1 VVHPRK
7 REGRMTVEVTVGEIV
22 IATLVLVVLNYLSVF
37 VALATLRWKDA
48 KEKKALAN
56 LFMQEVGQKLQTE
69 ANFQDIIKNLKIQDD
84 EERDTRDGG

>member
-1 VVHPRK
+1 
-7 REGRMTVEVTVGEIV
+7 MTVEVTVGEIV